1 MIYPREVKHA
11 IELLEQNGFE
21 AYVVGG
27 CLRNIL
33 MGKEPKDWD
42 MTTSALPEAC
52 SEVFGKRGYHVI
64 ETGLKHGTVTVL
76 IDGLPIE
83 ITTFRIDGE
92 YSDSRHPDRVVF
104 SSSLSEDLAR
114 RDFTVN
120 AMAYSEK
127 TGLVDLYG
135 GKDDLEKGI
144 LRAVGEPER
153 RFSEDALRILRAFRF
168 SSEHGFAIE
177 EATRIAIMK
186 CGGGLKSISRERIYS
201 ELCRML
207 MGDSASSAVS
217 SLIACGLMPFI
228 FAEYDSSF
236 RPKTEVLDRLPK
248 KLVPRLAC
256 FLMGFAREKAETAL
270 TSLKPSNAEKS
281 DVKEVFSAYER
292 LSGEPF
298 GDVVSARRF
307 IGKFGENG
315 IYAVKLSGL
324 FGSDVSGE
332 EKAIAAALS
341 VPFPRR
347 ISELAIGGSEVGSLG
362 AKGRRIGE
370 VLSFLLEKTT
380 ENPSLNTAKALTE
393 LAKKYISEE
402 VNGNKR
408 D

>member
-1 MIYPREVKHA
+1 MIYPREVELA
-11 IELLEQNGFE
+11 IELLEQSGFE

-52 SEVFGKRGYHVI
+52 SEVFVKRGYYVI
-64 ETGLKHGTVTVL
+64 ETGLKHGTVTAI

-92 YSDSRHPDRVVF
+92 YTDSRHPDRVVF
-104 SSSLSEDLAR
+104 ASSLSEDLAR

-120 AMAYSEK
+120 AMAYSDK

-144 LRAVGEPER
+144 LRAVGDPER

-177 EATRIAIMK
+177 EATRRAIMK
-186 CGGGLKSISRERIYS
+186 CGSGLKSISRERIYS
-201 ELCRML
+201 ELCRTL
-207 MGDSASSAVS
+207 MGDSASSAAS
-217 SLIACGLMPFI
+217 SLISCGLMPFI

-236 RPKTEVLDRLPK
+236 RPRTEVLDRLPK

-256 FLMGFAREKAETAL
+256 FLMGFPREKAETAL
-270 TSLKPSNAEKS
+270 TSLKPSKAEKS
-281 DVKEVFSAYER
+281 DVKDVVSAFER
-292 LSGEPF
+292 LSSEPF
-298 GDVVSARRF
+298 CDAISARRF
-307 IGKFGENG
+307 IRKFGENG
-315 IYAVKLSGL
+315 IYAVKMSGL
-324 FGSDVSGE
+324 FGSDISGE
-332 EKAIAAALS
+332 EKAIAEALS
-341 VPFPRR
+341 TPFPRSV
-347 ISELAIGGSEVGSLG
+347 SELAIGGSQVGMLG
-362 AKGRRIGE
+362 AKGRMIGE
-370 VLSFLLEKTT
+370 VLFFLLEKTA

-393 LAKKYISEE
+393 LAKKYIAEE
-402 VNGNKR
+402 INGNKR